1 MPNPGLLIRPET
13 TALVVIDLQEKLVP
27 AIDGREELLANTEKL
42 LRLAEVTGLTTFLT
56 TQYSKGLGATLP
68 RIAELCEVEPID
80 KICFGCLADDPF
92 QQALEKALPPGGTL
106 LLAGV
111 ESHICVMQT
120 ALGALE
126 KGYNVHVA
134 ADAVGSRSPANKA
147 VGLDRMCNAGAV
159 VSSTEMAIYEL
170 FGDSRNDEF
179 KKMLPYLR

>member
-1 MPNPGLLIRPET
+1 M
-13 TALVVIDLQEKLVP
+13 
-27 AIDGREELLANTEKL
+27 
-42 LRLAEVTGLTTFLT
+42 
-56 TQYSKGLGATLP
+56 
-68 RIAELCEVEPID
+68 
-80 KICFGCLADDPF
+80 
-92 QQALEKALPPGGTL
+92 
-106 LLAGV
+106 LAGV

-147 VGLDRMCNAGAV
+147 VGLDRMRNAGAV

-170 FGDSRNDEF
+170 LGDSRNDEF

>member
-27 AIDGREELLANTEKL
+27 AIDGREEVLANTGKL
-42 LRLAEVTGLTTFLT
+42 LHLAKIAGLTTFLT
-56 TQYSKGLGATLP
+56 TQYSKGLGATVP
-68 RIAELCEVEPID
+68 EIAEFRDVEPID
-80 KICFGCLADDPF
+80 KICFGCLGDKPF
-92 QQALEKALPPGGTL
+92 QEALEKALPEGGTL

-120 ALGALE
+120 ALGAIE

-147 VGLDRMCNAGAV
+147 IGLERMRQAGAV
-159 VSSTEMAIYEL
+159 ISSTEMAIYEL
-170 FGDSRNDEF
+170 LGDSRNDEF
-179 KKMLPYLR
+179 KKMLPHLR